1 MPHTTK
7 HTLTNEDKKIISQAL
22 WDMNLTPEEFLN
34 VIEGKSERKWPERG
48 FCVARLLE
56 SVSWFD
62 IVKIIEPKKI
72 CLLRKDAK
80 KYVRSES
87 IQKGMDFACR
97 ILQSNNPRPMF
108 H

>member
-1 MPHTTK
+1 MPNIIK
-7 HTLTNEDKKIISQAL
+7 HTLTDENKKIISQAL
-22 WDMNLTPEEFLN
+22 WDMNLTPEEFLDI
-34 VIEGKSERKWPERG
+34 IEGKSTKKWPERG

-56 SVSWFD
+56 SVNWFD

-72 CLLRKDAK
+72 CILWKDAK
-80 KYVRSES
+80 KYVRSQS

-97 ILQSNNPRPMF
+97 IL